1 MSFHSAVG
9 FHAKQVL
16 FVNRSPSSIW
26 LRHFFLP
33 VQVLAVMD
41 HSLCLLRN
49 SVDAAAVSNE
59 NDANASSSS
68 NKLSLG
74 VDTTLKTRIAK
85 VRVDY

>member
-1 MSFHSAVG
+1 
-9 FHAKQVL
+9 
-16 FVNRSPSSIW
+16 
-26 LRHFFLP
+26 
-33 VQVLAVMD
+33 MD

-85 VRVDY
+85 QKGVQWGLQELSFWVHCGTRDWEAALSFPAGLSKYPNVENG